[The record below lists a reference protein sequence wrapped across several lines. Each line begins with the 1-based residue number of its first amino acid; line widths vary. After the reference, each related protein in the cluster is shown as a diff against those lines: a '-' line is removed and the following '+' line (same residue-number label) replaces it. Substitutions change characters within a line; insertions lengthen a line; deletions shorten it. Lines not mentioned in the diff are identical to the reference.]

1 MQVTLCGEHALK
13 TRLGRAF
20 AQFGAREATLEEID
34 IKRRDGIAHV
44 ALNRPSVR
52 NALTLLMWRELAET
66 FSRFAADRD
75 VRAVVL
81 TGAGKNFSVGADI
94 SEFDKIRNDKQ
105 QSAEYEVAVDA
116 CSGAIAALGKPVV
129 AVISGYCLGGGCH
142 IALACDFRFADRT
155 ATVGIPS
162 AKLSI
167 VYGIR
172 SVQRLSAL
180 VGIANAKRILYSG
193 DRYPAEQARSMGL
206 IDEIHDDA
214 RLAAE
219 QFVQRL
225 AANAPLSIAGAKFML
240 NGLSMGA
247 GALDLA
253 AAQWLIDAASDSED
267 FREGRRAFAEKRS
280 PQFRGE

>member
-1 MQVTLCGEHALK
+1 M
-13 TRLGRAF
+13 
-20 AQFGAREATLEEID
+20 LEEID
-34 IKRRDGIAHV
+34 IKRRDGIAYV

-52 NALTLLMWRELAET
+52 NAVTLAMWRKLAET
-66 FSRFAADRD
+66 FSSFAAERD
-75 VRAVVL
+75 LRAVVL
-81 TGAGKNFSVGADI
+81 TGKGKNFSVGADI
-94 SEFDKIRNDKQ
+94 SEFDNTRNDKQ
-105 QSAEYEVAVDA
+105 QSAEYEVAVDT
-116 CSGAIAALGKPVV
+116 CSGAIAELGKPVV
-129 AVISGYCLGGGCH
+129 AAISGYCLGGGCH
-142 IALACDFRFADRT
+142 LALACDFRFADRT

-167 VYGIR
+167 VYGVR

-219 QFVQRL
+219 QFVERL
-225 AANAPLSIAGAKFML
+225 AANAPHSIAGAKFML

-247 GALDLA
+247 GALDLT
-253 AAQWLIDAASDSED
+253 AAQRLIDAASDSED
-267 FREGRRAFAEKRS
+267 FREGRRAFAEKR
-280 PQFRGE
+280 PPRFRGE

>member
-1 MQVTLCGEHALK
+1 MGG
-13 TRLGRAF
+13 LGF
-20 AQFGAREATLEEID
+20 ARFDAKVAMLEEIE
-34 IKRRDGIAHV
+34 IERRDGIALV

-52 NALTLLMWRELAET
+52 NAVTLAMWRELAET
-66 FSRFAADRD
+66 FSRLGAERD
-75 VRAVVL
+75 LRAVVL
-81 TGAGKNFSVGADI
+81 TGKGKDFSVGADI

-116 CSGAIAALGKPVV
+116 CSGAIGELGKPVV
-129 AVISGYCLGGGCH
+129 AAISGHCLGGGCH
-142 IALACDFRFADRT
+142 LALACDFRFADRT
-155 ATVGIPS
+155 ATVGIPA

-167 VYGIR
+167 VYGVR

-193 DRYPAEQARSMGL
+193 DRYHAEQARSMGL

-219 QFVQRL
+219 QFVERL

-247 GALDLA
+247 GALDLT
-253 AAQWLIDAASDSED
+253 AAQRLIDVASDSED
-267 FREGRRAFAEKRS
+267 FREGRQAFAGPPR
-280 PQFRGE
+280 FRGE

>member
-1 MQVTLCGEHALK
+1 MESI
-13 TRLGRAF
+13 
-20 AQFGAREATLEEID
+20 EI
-34 IKRRDGIAHV
+34 KQRNGIAHV
-44 ALNRPSVR
+44 ALNRPSAR
-52 NALTLLMWRELAET
+52 NAVTLAMWQQLAET
-66 FSRFAADRD
+66 FSRFTADRD
-75 VRAVVL
+75 LRAVVL
-81 TGAGKNFSVGADI
+81 TGEGKDFSVGADI
-94 SEFDKIRNDKQ
+94 SEFDKIRNDRQ
-105 QSAEYEVAVDA
+105 ESAKYEVAVDG
-116 CSGAIAALGKPVV
+116 CSMAIAELGKPVV
-129 AVISGYCLGGGCH
+129 AAISGFCLGGGCH
-142 IALACDFRFADRT
+142 LALACDFRFADRT

-206 IDEIHDDA
+206 IDEIYDDA

-219 QFVQRL
+219 QFVERL

-253 AAQWLIDAASDSED
+253 TAQRLIDAASDSED
-267 FREGRRAFAEKRS
+267 FKEGRRAFAEKR
-280 PQFRGE
+280 PPRFHGE

>member
-1 MQVTLCGEHALK
+1 
-13 TRLGRAF
+13 
-20 AQFGAREATLEEID
+20 
-34 IKRRDGIAHV
+34 
-44 ALNRPSVR
+44 
-52 NALTLLMWRELAET
+52 
-66 FSRFAADRD
+66 
-75 VRAVVL
+75 VL
-81 TGAGKNFSVGADI
+81 TGEGKNFSVGADI

-116 CSGAIAALGKPVV
+116 SEHPPSQHEPAIAGLAKPVV
-129 AVISGYCLGGGCH
+129 AAISGYCLGGGCH
-142 IALACDFRFADRT
+142 LALACDFRFADRT

-167 VYGIR
+167 VYGVR

-180 VGIANAKRILYSG
+180 IGIANAKRMLYSG
-193 DRYPAEQARSMGL
+193 ERYAAQQARSMGL

-219 QFVQRL
+219 QFVEHL

-247 GALDLA
+247 GALDLT
-253 AAQWLIDAASDSED
+253 AAQRLIDAASDSED
-267 FREGRRAFAEKRS
+267 FREGRRAFAEKR
-280 PQFRGE
+280 PPRFRGE

>member
-1 MQVTLCGEHALK
+1 M
-13 TRLGRAF
+13 
-20 AQFGAREATLEEID
+20 LEEID

-52 NALTLLMWRELAET
+52 NAVTLAMWRELAEI
-66 FSRFAADRD
+66 FSRFATDKEL
-75 VRAVVL
+75 RAVVL
-81 TGAGKNFSVGADI
+81 SGEGKDFSVGADI
-94 SEFDKIRNDKQ
+94 SEFDEIRNDKH

-116 CSGAIAALGKPVV
+116 CSGAIAELGKPVV
-129 AVISGYCLGGGCH
+129 AAISGYCLGGGCH
-142 IALACDFRFADRT
+142 LALACDFRFADRT

-167 VYGIR
+167 VYGVR

-193 DRYPAEQARSMGL
+193 DRYPADQARSMGL

-219 QFVQRL
+219 QFVERL

-240 NGLSMGA
+240 NGLSMWA
-247 GALDLA
+247 GALDVT
-253 AAQWLIDAASDSED
+253 AAQRLIDAASDSED
-267 FREGRRAFAEKRS
+267 FREGR
-280 PQFRGE
+280 QGLRGKKATALSRRIRTAKQGWKPTLKGKVDEARQV